1 MARVVYRDENYQ
13 TFYVD
18 VNAQQPEVTIGRNP
32 GNRVFIPAKSLSRYH
47 AKIVYQNG
55 RFFLYDLKSSNGTY
69 VNNARINQ
77 QEIKPGDKIRFGDV
91 SVEFIDETRIGGS
104 VPPQKPV
111 APMSA
116 PPTAMGGAPSAAVSA
131 PGGMPMGAGAQGMAS
146 NRPVPPSMPGLG
158 MPKLN
163 APALQVPQYASN
175 SDLRSVSMRPI
186 SSHGSYRPTMPNQP
200 VFDDEMAKLAAEQMA
215 SSTVGGISA
224 SAAPMGFN
232 PNSMGFAPGG
242 GRNLVAPPIPD
253 GGAPINP
260 PPVGARPAVAP
271 SVAPLGTCDP
281 SVAPV
286 SFNPSSMGVP
296 VVPGSSPIPG
306 TIPSDEPSIGAAN
319 VSQTENDDGI
329 DERSLG
335 ESNATPGQP
344 AGFEQGKGDIPD
356 QSESET
362 REGDVHGG
370 DGRDEGDSHAQEM
383 GGGMSSDSNVG
394 DFGGRSPSSMQNPS
408 RQIRRR
414 NTIDAMAS
422 CDNAMRRATRAPVG
436 RASSM
441 MSSAQGAV
449 SRNSMVN
456 PSSGHHAAVPV
467 NRTGRGMQQ
476 GRRSAQRYSPRAG
489 DSHSDALNDSQ
500 FPLEANDPSHVAETP
515 SAHEP
520 QRVSGGDEHDS
531 GAHSP
536 SGDICASGKSEIIE
550 LGDDVGFGEKFGD
563 SVEQYL
569 PEIDGSVPDS
579 GIDDVPQALI
589 RETPSSG
596 HDDEVSEPIDGGDL
610 PSNAFGSGA
619 AAENAHEGARA
630 ECANGEEQAEPSRQV
645 VEEKSDVAQAQ
656 DELPKTEPPHASA
669 ETADERAALLAEK
682 EAIAIELG
690 QIRAQNASIAD
701 ENEALKARNAELQ
714 AEKAALQSENE
725 AISSQLDDLRKDA
738 ANRAQFE
745 DAIRQLT
752 EAHEREIDDLNLAHA
767 SELGSIEAQRDELK
781 RQVSELEEQL
791 QTARD
796 AATAAETKSAE
807 SEKGAACMQ
816 FVPRWNSRFNA
827 LVQYAKVFERAV
839 EKLGVEAVEPKTT
852 EYIRSMVDMI
862 RFCADDLN
870 SCNS

>member
-32 GNRVFIPAKSLSRYH
+32 GNRVLIPAKSLSRYH

-77 QEIKPGDKIRFGDV
+77 QEIKPGDRIRFGDV

-104 VPPQKPV
+104 VPPQK
-111 APMSA
+111 AAASMSA
-116 PPTAMGGAPSAAVSA
+116 AQATMGGAPPSVAPP
-131 PGGMPMGAGAQGMAS
+131 PGGMPMGAAAQGMS
-146 NRPVPPSMPGLG
+146 GNRLVPPSIPGLG

-163 APALQVPQYASN
+163 TPAIQVPQYASN

-200 VFDDEMAKLAAEQMA
+200 IFDDEMAKLAAEQIA
-215 SSTVGGISA
+215 SSTGGGISA
-224 SAAPMGFN
+224 SAVPMGFN
-232 PNSMGFAPGG
+232 PNSMGIAPGG
-242 GRNLVAPPIPD
+242 GRNLVAPRGLD
-253 GGAPINP
+253 GGSAPIN
-260 PPVGARPAVAP
+260 PPVGARPTVEP
-271 SVAPLGTCDP
+271 SVAPSGTCDP

-286 SFNPSSMGVP
+286 TFNPNSMGVS
-296 VVPGSSPIPG
+296 VVPGSFPLSNA
-306 TIPSDEPSIGAAN
+306 IPSDESSIGMAN
-319 VSQTENDDGI
+319 VSQNEHDDGI
-329 DERSLG
+329 DGRLPG
-335 ESNATPGQP
+335 ESDGTLGQS
-344 AGFEQGKGDIPD
+344 AGLEQAKGEISD
-356 QSESET
+356 QSQSET
-362 REGDVHGG
+362 REGAVHDG

-383 GGGMSSDSNVG
+383 GGGMSSDSSVG
-394 DFGGRSPSSMQNPS
+394 DFGSRSSSSNPS

-414 NTIDAMAS
+414 NTIDTMAS

-441 MSSAQGAV
+441 MSSLQGAV
-449 SRNSMVN
+449 SRNLNSVVN
-456 PSSGHHAAVPV
+456 PSSGHLAAVPI
-467 NRTGRGMQQ
+467 NRTGRGMQS

-489 DSHSDALNDSQ
+489 DSHSDPLSDSQ
-500 FPLEANDPSHVAETP
+500 FPYEASDPGNVAETP
-515 SAHEP
+515 SAREP
-520 QRVSGGDEHDS
+520 QRVFGGDEHDS

-536 SGDICASGKSEIIE
+536 SGDFHVLGKSEIIE
-550 LGDDVGFGEKFGD
+550 LGDDVGSGEKFGD

-589 RETPSSG
+589 REIPFSRRN
-596 HDDEVSEPIDGGDL
+596 DEVSEPIGGGDL
-610 PSNAFGSGA
+610 SSNALEFATS
-619 AAENAHEGARA
+619 AENAREEALAG
-630 ECANGEEQAEPSRQV
+630 CANGEERGEPSRQV
-645 VEEKSDVAQAQ
+645 VVEKSDVAQAPE
-656 DELPKTEPPHASA
+656 ELPKAESPHASA
-669 ETADERAALLAEK
+669 ESADERAALLAEK
-682 EAIAIELG
+682 EAIVLELG
-690 QIRAQNASIAD
+690 QVRAQNASIAD

-714 AEKAALQSENE
+714 AEKMALQSENE

-738 ANRAQFE
+738 ASRAQSE
-745 DAIRQLT
+745 DAIRQLV

-767 SELGSIEAQRDELK
+767 SELGAVEAQRDEFK

-791 QTARD
+791 QMARD
-796 AATAAETKSAE
+796 AVTDAETKRAE

-827 LVQYAKVFERAV
+827 LLQYAKVFERAV

-852 EYIRSMVDMI
+852 EYVRSMVDMI

-870 SCNS
+870 SCSS